1 MMTSGPAPSLPA
13 ARNRGL
19 PHERTMRRLRLP
31 DEQAQS
37 QAGGGAPDVAV
48 QPGPQHHRVPVQP
61 PSRRSAG
68 TSAASSHGCP
78 ATSAQLHRSMTIA
91 SLAAALSRPMPF
103 HRSRTGREADALDPA
118 ADLALAR
125 RVQGDAV
132 DWVLRQAA
140 DGQRRTPVTGRTAA
154 AVELLH
160 PAGRVEPRFG
170 EGRSRM
176 DTPITSTCRQQ
187 RRAAN
192 AIEYPSGT
200 AWSRRP
206 WRCSAAGGAAGG
218 AGQVARR
225 PPVPPAAAAVLS
237 ISAGGAPGTAPGLAT
252 ALNVNC
258 ASGPVPC
265 TSTVTIWPALSSPN
279 RIFSDR

>member
-1 MMTSGPAPSLPA
+1 VTG
-13 ARNRGL
+13 
-19 PHERTMRRLRLP
+19 
-31 DEQAQS
+31 
-37 QAGGGAPDVAV
+37 
-48 QPGPQHHRVPVQP
+48 VPVQP

-78 ATSAQLHRSMTIA
+78 ATSAQLHRSMAIA

-132 DWVLRQAA
+132 DRVLRQAA
-140 DGQRRTPVTGRTAA
+140 DGQRRAPVTGRTAA

-160 PAGRVEPRFG
+160 PAGRVEPQFG

-187 RRAAN
+187 TLRQLPGAERD
-192 AIEYPSGT
+192 SVQH
-200 AWSRRP
+200 
-206 WRCSAAGGAAGG
+206 AAG
-218 AGQVARR
+218 
-225 PPVPPAAAAVLS
+225 VPPGRASVS
-237 ISAGGAPGTAPGLAT
+237 TDPG
-252 ALNVNC
+252 
-258 ASGPVPC
+258 
-265 TSTVTIWPALSSPN
+265 
-279 RIFSDR
+279 R